1 MAYDLLGKLG
11 IISKIFRST
20 GKMKTNKGFS
30 LIELLIVIAIIGIMA
45 GIAAPL
51 FNKYRHNTNLKEAAR
66 DFSSDIALYRQRAV
80 AENIHYKITFDQP
93 ANNYTV
99 QKETASGS
107 GVYIDL
113 VPAVTK
119 GTGVYGQVIIADDPT
134 PTIAS
139 ITFSPRGTMSAGT
152 ITLKHTIRLSTAA
165 IITNITGRVYVTY
178 DLK

>member
-1 MAYDLLGKLG
+1 
-11 IISKIFRST
+11 
-20 GKMKTNKGFS
+20 MKANKGFS
-30 LIELLIVIAIIGIMA
+30 LIELMIVIAIIGVVA

-51 FNKYRHNTNLKEAAR
+51 FNGYRQNTNLKEAAR

-80 AENIHYKITFDQP
+80 AENIRYKITFDQP

-99 QKETASGS
+99 QKETASSS

-119 GTGVYGQVIIADDPT
+119 SLGVYSQVIISDDPV
-134 PTIAS
+134 PTVAS
-139 ITFSPRGTMSAGT
+139 ITFSPRGTMGAGT
-152 ITLKHTIRLSTAA
+152 ITLKHTTRLSTAT
-165 IITNITGRVYVTY
+165 ITTNITGRVYVTY